1 MPNSRRWIHAA
12 PWERFVHFSEK
23 RDYVCRLQKWFKN
36 STNYPKP
43 LKNGVAL
50 TEFEMLSKMLPER
63 NQDIS
68 DLETIISCQ

>member
-1 MPNSRRWIHAA
+1 MLHLGKDLFISVKNGIMCVDFR
-12 PWERFVHFSEK
+12 
-23 RDYVCRLQKWFKN
+23 KWFKN

-43 LKNGVAL
+43 LKNGVALTL